1 MNQESVNN
9 MVGRL
14 PIAMAGIVH
23 DFSHN
28 GRSLSICDHIRLSL
42 HEKTPALALSDEVR
56 KTVGEFSL
64 RSFWFEG

>member
-28 GRSLSICDHIRLSL
+28 GRSLSICNHIRLSL
-42 HEKTPALALSDEVR
+42 LKRRLP
-56 KTVGEFSL
+56 
-64 RSFWFEG
+64 